1 SAAVATL
8 VAVSKARVSTP
19 EKSPEKLIEQGFFRA
34 CERDRPMR
42 RIHVGQTYLGTHRR
56 KRTRRRLGPLDE
68 ADRVGE
74 VRLQV
79 APLGRGE
86 SLQAKEVE
94 VRDVRV
100 GLVAV
105 AD

>member
-34 CERDRPMR
+34 CERDHPMR
-42 RIHVGQTYLGTHRR
+42 RIHVRQTYLGAHRR
-56 KRTRRRLGPLDE
+56 QRTRRGLGPLDK
-68 ADRVGE
+68 ADRVRE
-74 VRLQV
+74 VLLQV

-86 SLQAKEVE
+86 ALEAKEIE
-94 VRDVRV
+94 VRAVRV
-100 GLVAV
+100 GLV
-105 AD
+105 